1 MLGTMRRRNVVVALL
16 SMAASACPAPS
27 QSPAGAAVEPSEAAA
42 SPSGTEAAAQPWE
55 EPAGEPAPA
64 APERPI
70 VVAHNR
76 VRAEHCAPD
85 LVWSPALEAEA
96 TAWARQLAADGCA
109 FAHSSTA
116 YGENL
121 AAGTTGALDAD
132 AVVAMWADE
141 AALYDWKRPGFSMK
155 TGHFTQVV
163 WKDTQ
168 AIGCATVTC
177 RGLDL
182 WVCNYEPA
190 GNVEGAFP
198 ANVAPRGCR

>member
-1 MLGTMRRRNVVVALL
+1 MLVTMRRRSVVIALL
-16 SMAASACPAPS
+16 GSACAPPT
-27 QSPAGAAVEPSEAAA
+27 QAPAGAAVEPSEAAVER
-42 SPSGTEAAAQPWE
+42 SGTESAAEPWE
-55 EPAGEPAPA
+55 EPGGASAEAGPQP
-64 APERPI
+64 PI
-70 VVAHNR
+70 VAAHNR

-85 LVWSPALEAEA
+85 LVWSPTLEAEA
-96 TAWARQLAADGCA
+96 SAWAKHLAADGCA
-109 FAHSSTA
+109 FAHSSTE

-132 AVVAMWADE
+132 AVVAMWAGE
-141 AALYDWKRPGFSMK
+141 AAQYDWKRPGFSMK

-177 RGLDL
+177 RGLDI

-190 GNVEGAFP
+190 GNVEGAFA